1 MLKPSYGAGMSLAE
15 ARELGGKM
23 LRQIE
28 NGIDPRKERKA
39 QRAEAIKRRADTYG
53 AAVRDY
59 IRREQINKRKNTTA
73 GEVQRVLLREGADWL
88 DRPVSSI
95 DPTEVNE
102 LLEGIRDG
110 AAKTKPRPYLAN
122 RAYAYMR
129 TFFAWC
135 AKVGINKI
143 DRSPMEGLDRPW
155 DGEESRD
162 RVFTNA
168 ELKRLWKCGGA
179 IGGYSGAFIKLLLLT
194 GKRKSALA
202 ALRWDEIDEDGLWTP
217 KPDNRRRTRTKRVHE
232 VPLPALAQRIL
243 SGLPRVEGN
252 PYVFVGRV
260 TGKHL
265 DPGTPLQKRIQH
277 EAGVN
282 DFFWHGIRHT
292 VETTLAKGWQ
302 IGPGKDDW
310 YAVPPHVRDLLLD
323 HAPSRGAGA
332 GYDHHPYTRE
342 KREALEM
349 WADRLEA
356 VAMPEG
362 VRALR

>member
-1 MLKPSYGAGMSLAE
+1 M
-15 ARELGGKM
+15 
-23 LRQIE
+23 
-28 NGIDPRKERKA
+28 
-39 QRAEAIKRRADTYG
+39 
-53 AAVRDY
+53 RDY

-194 GKRKSALA
+194 GLRLREVTEAKWSEINLDEGELLIEDQRTKMGRPQLVPLSTTAREIVEGLPRFEGPYIFSTTSGARPVGSFSKAKLRADSLSGVKGWRIHDLRRTVRTGLA
-202 ALRWDEIDEDGLWTP
+202 ALGINDTIAE
-217 KPDNRRRTRTKRVHE
+217 
-232 VPLPALAQRIL
+232 RIL
-243 SGLPRVEGN
+243 GHSPTKLVQTYNVHQYRNEKSEAVERWAMRLREILEPPPEN
-252 PYVFVGRV
+252 VV
-260 TGKHL
+260 K
-265 DPGTPLQKRIQH
+265 
-277 EAGVN
+277 
-282 DFFWHGIRHT
+282 
-292 VETTLAKGWQ
+292 LAK
-302 IGPGKDDW
+302 P
-310 YAVPPHVRDLLLD
+310 
-323 HAPSRGAGA
+323 
-332 GYDHHPYTRE
+332 
-342 KREALEM
+342 
-349 WADRLEA
+349 
-356 VAMPEG
+356 
-362 VRALR
+362 